1 MANAF
6 EETITKIVKKV
17 VRTEYPQCCRPVM
30 LRARITKIEPE
41 GYKLVILDEELNRD
55 SQYPEIPKVRSS
67 SVYKKDDI
75 VVITFINGKDAY
87 IVGSA

>member
-6 EETITKIVKKV
+6 EETIKKV
-17 VRTEYPQCCRPVM
+17 VKRVIRTEYPQCSMPSM

-41 GYKLVILDEELNRD
+41 GYKLVVLDEELNRD
-55 SQYPEIPKVRSS
+55 TKYPEIPRVKSS
-67 SVYKKDDI
+67 ATYEKGDV
-75 VVITFINGKDAY
+75 VVITFINGKDVY